1 MVVAARPYHHH
12 DLPAALLD
20 AVDALVRED
29 GAGAVTLRAA
39 ARRAGV
45 SHAAPAH
52 HFGDKAGLLAAYAIQ
67 GLAALRER
75 LTTAGAEAAA
85 AGEPALLALGLA
97 YVRFAVEEPGR
108 FALMFGPKELHGD
121 RPGYQHACNAAFDVL
136 MDAVRE
142 LRTDLDPHD
151 ADVLRAAAGAW
162 SLVHGFATLW
172 LNGNLAEEITS
183 PAPGEAAA
191 AAFAAFATT
200 LLTAVGVKPD
210 RAELGPWQPRPAE
223 QRSNAHPA

>member
-1 MVVAARPYHHH
+1 MGARAGRYHHH

-20 AVDALVRED
+20 AVDALVREG
-29 GAGAVTLRAA
+29 GAGAVTLRAV
-39 ARRAGV
+39 ARHAGV

-52 HFGDKAGLLAAYAIQ
+52 HFGDKAGLLSAYAVQ

-75 LTTAGAEAAA
+75 LATAGAEAAA
-85 AGEPALLALGLA
+85 AGEPALLAMGLA

-121 RPGYQHACNAAFDVL
+121 RPDYQQACNAAFDIL
-136 MDAVRE
+136 TDAVRE
-142 LRTDLDPHD
+142 LRTDLQPDDP
-151 ADVLRAAAGAW
+151 DVLRAAAGAW

-183 PAPGEAAA
+183 PAPTQAAA
-191 AAFAAFATT
+191 AALGAFATT
-200 LLTAVGVKPD
+200 AAHRGRCQT
-210 RAELGPWQPRPAE
+210 
-223 QRSNAHPA
+223 RSR